1 MTADQGPPMGAK
13 SRRPAPAALGLR
25 EAVLGVVFFTL
36 VWATAGAIFIVLI
49 WLLQQAGVWA
59 LPEGDVEPT
68 ATAVVGSVARR
79 LPGGGRL

>member
-1 MTADQGPPMGAK
+1 MNADQGPPMGAQ
-13 SRRPAPAALGLR
+13 STPPPPGPLGLR

-36 VWATAGAIFIVLI
+36 VWAMAGAIFIVLI

-68 ATAVVGSVARR
+68 ASALVGSVARR